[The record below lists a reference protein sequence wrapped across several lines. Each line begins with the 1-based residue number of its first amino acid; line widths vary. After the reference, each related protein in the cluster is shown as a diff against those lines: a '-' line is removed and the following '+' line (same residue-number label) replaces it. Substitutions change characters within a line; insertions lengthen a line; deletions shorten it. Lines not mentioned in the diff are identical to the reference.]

1 MHKLSEDANDNIEK
15 PETFD
20 FIRITYQVQRNTSI
34 HEGSKHFECDLC
46 EANFSSKKECVT
58 YVIWHLQTIRQD
70 TITIERFTKA

>member
-1 MHKLSEDANDNIEK
+1 MMHKLHANDTVEK
-15 PETFD
+15 PETAKV
-20 FIRITYQVQRNTSI
+20 RITYRVQRNTSI
-34 HEGSKHFECDLC
+34 HERSKHFECDLC